1 MPAAIKH
8 LQEAMRNDPDNT
20 EYRTE
25 IKKWR
30 NMESQKD
37 AGNDAFKGARFQEA
51 IDKWSECLAIDPQH
65 RSYNAKLFCNRAT
78 AYSKLRNHE
87 QAIADCGEALKLDDK
102 YLKAYNRRAES
113 LKMLGEKAHLEA
125 AMRDLKKAME
135 LDDDDNARS
144 YKQKLRE
151 YQVLLKR
158 AGKEDLYKIMGVGKD
173 ADEAEIKKQYR
184 KQALKWHPDRHA
196 SKTEEEQ
203 KKAAEQ
209 FQQINRAFEVLGD
222 SAKRAK

>member
-1 MPAAIKH
+1 
-8 LQEAMRNDPDNT
+8 
-20 EYRTE
+20 
-25 IKKWR
+25 
-30 NMESQKD
+30 
-37 AGNDAFKGARFQEA
+37 
-51 IDKWSECLAIDPQH
+51 
-65 RSYNAKLFCNRAT
+65 
-78 AYSKLRNHE
+78 
-87 QAIADCGEALKLDDK
+87 
-102 YLKAYNRRAES
+102 
-113 LKMLGEKAHLEA
+113 
-125 AMRDLKKAME
+125 ME

-173 ADEAEIKKQYR
+173 ADEAEIKKQYK